1 MIAIPPADVCSS
13 LQLGVLVG
21 VGCVHDVLQAAT
33 REASAVN
40 HGQNLS
46 GIRVG
51 LEAGA
56 ARKALVGHLMDL
68 ACNLFE

>member
-13 LQLGVLVG
+13 LQLGVSVG

-40 HGQNLS
+40 HDQNLS

-56 ARKALVGHLMDL
+56 AWKALVGHLMDL